1 MRVGVLGGT
10 FDPVHL
16 GHQVLA
22 ECARAQLELEQ
33 VLWVPAGDPWRKV
46 GRRVTPAEHRLAMV
60 RLANEGNPAF
70 GLCSLEV
77 ERHGPSYSVDTL
89 EELRRQYPAGELF
102 FLMGLDALRDLPN
115 WRDPERLIRLATMA
129 AALRGE
135 GRPSKA
141 VLERLLPGLSRRVV
155 WVEMPR
161 IDVSASELRRRAARG
176 QSLRYLV
183 PDKVG
188 AYIRQQ
194 GLYQRR

>member
-1 MRVGVLGGT
+1 MRLGVLGGT

-22 ECARAQLELEQ
+22 ECSREQLGLEQ

-46 GRRVTPAEHRLAMV
+46 GRRVTPAEHRQAMV

-77 ERHGPSYSVDTL
+77 ERRGPSYSVDTL

-102 FLMGLDALRDLPN
+102 FVMGLDALRDLPN
-115 WRDPERLIRLATMA
+115 WREPERLIRLAPIA

-135 GRPSKA
+135 RRPSKA
-141 VLERLLPGLSRRVV
+141 ALERLLPGLSRRVV

-176 QSLRYLV
+176 QSLQYLV

-194 GLYQRR
+194 RLYQRR